1 VVAAAGKRGNSADL
15 YMSIEM
21 MDTLASYNYDLY
33 VVGSGDGDFLPAVT
47 KLREHGKHVIGLGIE
62 KATNSLLRNTCDDY
76 IFYEDIIGLPKS
88 KQTTRKSRSQHQNK
102 EAERNASLREQ
113 LKQALKNS
121 GKWENGAKLAN
132 KLRHN
137 NSAFDRDME
146 QAGVA
151 SLRELLEDN
160 DDLVEI
166 RFVSPT
172 QMEVRLKVSDDA
184 ALTKPNNLKKLIVAP
199 PEVITVDYYVEI
211 LARKKLRFVVPTR
224 LRPGII
230 YQAYNLVES
239 SEASTFNELRQK
251 ILEPARKLADKNSI
265 VLDDKAVNNI
275 MVQLFQASCFEFD
288 QATDKELWDRPF
300 YLRRSSITSQRELL
314 TQCDMHMLRQV
325 DSALPDDLDLDPE
338 ITIQLLYGD
347 DDREVVMQHTIG
359 LINAIQME

>member
-1 VVAAAGKRGNSADL
+1 
-15 YMSIEM
+15 
-21 MDTLASYNYDLY
+21 
-33 VVGSGDGDFLPAVT
+33 
-47 KLREHGKHVIGLGIE
+47 
-62 KATNSLLRNTCDDY
+62 
-76 IFYEDIIGLPKS
+76 
-88 KQTTRKSRSQHQNK
+88 
-102 EAERNASLREQ
+102 
-113 LKQALKNS
+113 
-121 GKWENGAKLAN
+121 
-132 KLRHN
+132 
-137 NSAFDRDME
+137 ME